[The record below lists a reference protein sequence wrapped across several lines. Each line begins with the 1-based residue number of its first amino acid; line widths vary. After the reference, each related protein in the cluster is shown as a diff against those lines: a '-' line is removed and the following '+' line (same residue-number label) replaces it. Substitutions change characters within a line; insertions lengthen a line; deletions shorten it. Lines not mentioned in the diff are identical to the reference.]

1 MQQEER
7 RNLSD
12 FYLIGINYRKTDAT
26 IRGQFAINS
35 EQYTR
40 LLKNA
45 ASLGLNQLFVLST
58 CNRTEVY
65 GFAPTAGQLISL
77 LCTETTGD
85 RKTFE
90 RLAYIKK
97 GLNAVDHLF
106 HVSAGLD
113 SQVLGDYEIIG
124 QVKQSVKF
132 AKERGFVGT
141 FLERV
146 VNSALQA
153 SKAIKT
159 NTKLSGGT
167 VSVSFSAIQYIREN
181 VADFKNK
188 SILLLGVGKIGKSTC
203 KNIVDYLGCRNVTL
217 INRTAE
223 KAATLAAEF
232 CLMHA
237 GIEETDKAIKSADII
252 ITATT
257 AISPII
263 SGGHLRKAGEKVLID
278 LSVPYNIDP
287 SVKDL
292 PNITLLNVDDLSK
305 MKDETLK
312 MREEEV
318 PKAKA
323 IIGTQIAE
331 FAEWWQM
338 RHNVPV
344 LIALKKKLNQIEQC
358 PLAKSSLEEFS
369 GASVYQQRVEKVI
382 KSTALKL
389 KSNNQRGCY
398 YIEAINEFMTA

>member
-65 GFAPTAGQLISL
+65 GFAPSAGQLIGL

-85 RKTFE
+85 QKTFE

-132 AKERGFVGT
+132 AKEKGFIGA
-141 FLERV
+141 FLERA

-188 SILLLGVGKIGKSTC
+188 GILLLGVGKIGKSTC

-223 KAATLAAEF
+223 KAAALAAEF
-232 CLMHA
+232 GLMHA

-257 AISPII
+257 ATSPII
-263 SGGHLRKAGEKVLID
+263 NGGHLSEAGEKVLID

-287 SVKDL
+287 SVKNL

-358 PLAKSSLEEFS
+358 PLAKSTVEELT
-369 GASVYQQRVEKVI
+369 GALVYQQSVEKVI

>member
-35 EQYTR
+35 EQYPR

-65 GFAPTAGQLISL
+65 GFAPTAGQLIGL

-85 RKTFE
+85 QKTFE

-132 AKERGFVGT
+132 AKEKGFIGA
-141 FLERV
+141 FLERA

-223 KAATLAAEF
+223 KAAALAAEF
-232 CLMHA
+232 GLMHA

-257 AISPII
+257 ATSPII
-263 SGGHLRKAGEKVLID
+263 NGGHLSEAGEKVLID

-287 SVKDL
+287 SVKNL

-358 PLAKSSLEEFS
+358 PLAKSTVEELT
-369 GASVYQQRVEKVI
+369 GALVYQQRVEKVI

>member
-65 GFAPTAGQLISL
+65 GFAPTAGQLIGL

-85 RKTFE
+85 QKTFE

-132 AKERGFVGT
+132 AKEKGFIGA
-141 FLERV
+141 FLERA

-223 KAATLAAEF
+223 KAAALAAEF
-232 CLMHA
+232 GLMHA

-257 AISPII
+257 ATSPII
-263 SGGHLRKAGEKVLID
+263 NGGHLSEAGEKVLID

-287 SVKDL
+287 SVKNL

-358 PLAKSSLEEFS
+358 PLAKSTVEELT
-369 GASVYQQRVEKVI
+369 GALVYQQRVEKVI